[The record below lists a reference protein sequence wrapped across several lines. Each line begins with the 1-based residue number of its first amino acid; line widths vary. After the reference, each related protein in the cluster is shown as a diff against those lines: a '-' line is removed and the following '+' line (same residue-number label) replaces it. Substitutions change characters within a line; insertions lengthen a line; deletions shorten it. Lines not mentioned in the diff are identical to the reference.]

1 MEPYI
6 SLKLN
11 KKAKNFL
18 ITSIDEI
25 RSLNNITI
33 NFLKKSLG
41 MSDQAIDFLTL
52 NSPDEEL
59 IKEILTGNKIELFQC
74 KLPARKK
81 I

>member
-1 MEPYI
+1 
-6 SLKLN
+6 
-11 KKAKNFL
+11 
-18 ITSIDEI
+18 
-25 RSLNNITI
+25 
-33 NFLKKSLG
+33 